1 MPHQEVKTWTDSTHD
16 PKKEWEKG
24 ATPKNLRDELS
35 NAQTELWTVSL
46 YGYLFYNT
54 YSFWP
59 GASLKAWCIFEM
71 CQQIVGSFEK
81 RGCRHVTSDQDCA
94 CSFNACSFKQSTNN
108 IYLPP
113 KSRIHFFLIICRALA
128 QVVRWEEEFK
138 IPYFRQWFL
147 RQLLFFE
154 SWGVQRE
161 SWVHL
166 GINLGLAGVCLEWT
180 GRCLFLVK
188 QGFFHEFIWGIWFLH
203 HWQN

>member
-1 MPHQEVKTWTDSTHD
+1 MELRIELWPKELFNNFSYFWISNQGCSLKKVWMPHQEDKTWTDSTHD

-59 GASLKAWCIFEM
+59 GALLKAWCIFEM

-81 RGCRHVTSDQDCA
+81 RGCRHVTSDQDRA

-113 KSRIHFFLIICRALA
+113 KSRTHFFWTFAI
-128 QVVRWEEEFK
+128 
-138 IPYFRQWFL
+138 L
-147 RQLLFFE
+147 RPRL
-154 SWGVQRE
+154 
-161 SWVHL
+161 
-166 GINLGLAGVCLEWT
+166 
-180 GRCLFLVK
+180 
-188 QGFFHEFIWGIWFLH
+188 
-203 HWQN
+203 